1 MPEDHEYFE
10 NMKADKTYISPRFV
24 NTSLLET
31 TARSM
36 RIANHVFDNTE
47 SYAEARVANQIILRS
62 SPRGRVGI
70 KATFYEDDRQLRT
83 LVIQR
88 FTKSGGTPHS
98 EAFSFSGAEIP
109 RLVEFLDNIREY
121 HFPDETKVNISDT
134 ELRKIV
140 TSGQLNSLLNDNQDA
155 LIEFVRSGVTKSD
168 VMALGY
174 RKAQLERFRKLLRD
188 PAFFQSE
195 CVRLSKDGE
204 ALWQDFFEQNKW
216 IFGYGLTYVSLTSL
230 DQSKLERIVLGSDVS
245 GRGKVTDALMK
256 SKGAIES
263 LCFVEIKKHD
273 TPLLESGPP
282 YRPACWAPSKE
293 LAGGITQSQVT
304 VEMSVRRLAERLE
317 PTRDDGTPTGEHLF
331 SYNPRSILVVGSLE
345 QFITEAGINT
355 EQYRSFELLRRHTIR
370 PEIITFDELYER
382 AKFIV
387 ANEDEATPPPVY
399 DDEPIF

>member
-1 MPEDHEYFE
+1 MTDDIEYFD
-10 NMKADKTYISPRFV
+10 NKKADKTYISKRIV
-24 NTSLLET
+24 NPDLEGRPT
-31 TARSM
+31 RPV
-36 RIANHVFDNTE
+36 RIASHVFDPAET
-47 SYAEARVANQIILRS
+47 YVEARVAGQAVLRVTAQ
-62 SPRGRVGI
+62 GREEV
-70 KATFYEDDRQLRT
+70 KATFYEDDRRLRT

-88 FTKSGGTPHS
+88 FTKSSGTPQKGS
-98 EAFSFSGAEIP
+98 FSFSGVEIP
-109 RLVEFLDNIREY
+109 KLLQFLDNIRKY
-121 HFPDETKVNISDT
+121 QFPDESKVNIPDS

-168 VMALGY
+168 VKALGY
-174 RKAQLERFRKLLRD
+174 RKAQLERFRKLLYE

-195 CVRLSKDGE
+195 AALLSKDGE

-245 GRGKVTDALMK
+245 GRGKRTDALMK
-256 SKGAIES
+256 TKGAIES

-273 TPLLESGPP
+273 TALLQSGTP

-331 SYNPRSILVVGSLE
+331 SYHPRSILVVGSLE
-345 QFITEAGINT
+345 QFRTEAGINT